1 MCIQQYFLSINANKM
16 YYRINS
22 PWLINVVLYLFT
34 TRNAEEDFIHN
45 SLTDMGLI
53 TTFFAI
59 CIKIANARIVLILVL
74 GSTQLR

>member
-1 MCIQQYFLSINANKM
+1 MYSYLRKKYIYVCIQQYFLSINANKM

-53 TTFFAI
+53 TTFF
-59 CIKIANARIVLILVL
+59 CYLYQNCKC
-74 GSTQLR
+74 